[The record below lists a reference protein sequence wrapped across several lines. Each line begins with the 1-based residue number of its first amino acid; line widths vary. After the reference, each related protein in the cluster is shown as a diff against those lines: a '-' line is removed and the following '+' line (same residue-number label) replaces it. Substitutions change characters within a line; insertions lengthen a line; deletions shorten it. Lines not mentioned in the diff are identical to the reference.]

1 MATREKGRRKTKQ
14 GVPQEASQQ
23 YKVMDPISMAD
34 LENIHTRRGKYPSR
48 PPPFGPK
55 TWELAREEKEERV
68 LKERERP
75 LSTPLGTTSTD
86 AMDTEEAQEFSKEIA
101 EKVIER
107 ELKKQKYEQYRQAKQ
122 TSSYQVPK
130 SIIIPVPDL
139 NKPRQEK
146 VSRPTSVL
154 SNFDLP
160 LYEELGE
167 PRERQQIKRSMS
179 VTLGLS
185 GMKSGEGARP
195 KDSSNR
201 MSTFQDYTSKMM
213 SALNNP
219 WKPRSRKTATP
230 TWSAVPPLVYVS
242 APGTPVSDA
251 QSENEISEKYVPMNF
266 SAVDKTVLTPQ
277 GRQEIAGVAF
287 PVKFTEALQ
296 NGNALKVNPQGGAL
310 MEALG
315 FGPHKVEEN
324 DLDFYMPDGQGKKLS
339 ESYQMVTSEQTPEG
353 NPGVIVKLSN
363 LDKKYGTSFYLMD
376 QKSGH
381 LYVLNEE
388 GYKQIDEKG
397 LLFPSESMIMAGALD
412 DNRSNPFIIT
422 QSSKLPETP
431 TAESTRVPLKTSTD
445 KREVKEKEEPLLAD
459 GLLEKEQT
467 DLYRKELEEAEE
479 DMMQAYLE
487 KFKLEKEEAERI
499 RQRALKTQEEFEALE
514 WKRNENREIN
524 DKIREEIR
532 KMDQALAKSSTFIKK
547 MKNGD
552 SQRVALNRAISNFWD
567 ATDVPQETSPVKI
580 ASYPSLESL
589 NEELKE
595 ELTEAEYEYY
605 TKKRMILVEKM
616 AIANAIYLAHLQN
629 YEQQDPKDRS
639 QRYLLQ
645 FNELSNKLHEQFDIV
660 AAKLSLPYEKSLTT
674 YPSFG
679 NLMDAIQQEN
689 MEVKNREYFQEMA
702 QEIKIKNNIAR
713 KVRDNRLSMN
723 RTPEEKEKADL
734 QYREYQRESRKLL
747 DFCDRM
753 MGKREK
759 EANSIEFEQLEG
771 VPRVREIR
779 KEKLNEKLNE
789 IVDRPQYVKP
799 IGENTLPPYYF
810 REMSRY
816 EPPDPI
822 KQKEREDLIEKVKE
836 MTSEESKGGKREKSV
851 EVDTDLS
858 WDHEGLKPLPKA
870 PKDKLNESP
879 KPPRTPRVP
888 KAKVNAI
895 ETFKKERYPPA
906 FNLNDPVKLLQK
918 QRATHHAGYEQP
930 PQYLMGAQRDQA
942 PQPLM
947 DVTNKRGGSWR
958 SQGKR
963 YPLKERWRTRW
974 GGYGKQYGAGG
985 ERRRYQTYRADRTQ
999 TQSHNTAY
1007 ESQRQGSYV
1016 PTKSTGNGQG
1026 GNGGGED
1033 RKDKKKYRDTRI
1045 NHENDSHDKSD
1056 TEDSYEIEITPQ
1068 QLSQVT
1074 PGGGALKIKLSKKKS
1089 LKMTVGTPDG
1099 QSETIPMELECI
1111 QSPKQFVP
1119 SSHVD
1124 TTSDSTL
1131 PTKEAGA
1138 SLFITPLLPEN
1149 NKRSQKGTS
1158 TKRANDLKGSTNY
1171 GLTKERVT
1179 QVQGSDT
1186 WGSQVPGRVKNL
1198 LGNGGGGDSSG
1209 GTSGNQR
1216 FPGEGR
1222 GPPRRSGNQGGGGD
1236 DDPDPSDDGGGG
1248 DSSST
1253 NSSAPRKRKHKS
1265 PKYVYVLQGPPG
1277 PKGQEGQPGQA
1288 GRDGSD
1294 GQNLSLTREL
1304 EETLKAHGPT

>member
-23 YKVMDPISMAD
+23 YKVMDPICMVD
-34 LENIHTRRGKYPSR
+34 LENIHTRRGKYPSH

-55 TWELAREEKEERV
+55 TWELARREKEEQV

-107 ELKKQKYEQYRQAKQ
+107 ELKKQKYEQYQQAKQ
-122 TSSYQVPK
+122 TSNYQVPK

-179 VTLGLS
+179 VTPGLL

-219 WKPRSRKTATP
+219 WKPQSRKTATP
-230 TWSAVPPLVYVS
+230 TWSAVPPLVYVL
-242 APGTPVSDA
+242 AAGTPVSDA
-251 QSENEISEKYVPMNF
+251 QSNNGISEKYVPMNF
-266 SAVDKTVLTPQ
+266 SAVDKMVLTPQ
-277 GRQEIAGVAF
+277 GRQEIEGVAS

-296 NGNALKVNPQGGAL
+296 NGDALKVNPQGGAL

-324 DLDFYMPDGQGKKLS
+324 DLDFYMPDGQGNRLS
-339 ESYQMVTSEQTPEG
+339 ETYQMFTNEQTPEG

-363 LDKKYGTSFYLMD
+363 LVKKYGTSFYLMD
-376 QKSGH
+376 RKSGH
-381 LYVLNEE
+381 LYVLDEK

-397 LLFPSESMIMAGALD
+397 LLFPSESMIIAGALD
-412 DNRSNPFIIT
+412 DNRSSPFIIT

-459 GLLEKEQT
+459 GLLEKERT

-524 DKIREEIR
+524 DKMREEIR

-547 MKNGD
+547 MKNGE
-552 SQRVALNRAISNFWD
+552 SQQVALNRAISNFWD

-616 AIANAIYLAHLQN
+616 AVANAIYLAHLQN

-645 FNELSNKLHEQFDIV
+645 FNELNNKLHEQFDIV
-660 AAKLSLPYEKSLTT
+660 ATKLSLPYEKSLTT

-689 MEVKNREYFQEMA
+689 MEVKNREYF
-702 QEIKIKNNIAR
+702 
-713 KVRDNRLSMN
+713 
-723 RTPEEKEKADL
+723 
-734 QYREYQRESRKLL
+734 
-747 DFCDRM
+747 
-753 MGKREK
+753 
-759 EANSIEFEQLEG
+759 
-771 VPRVREIR
+771 
-779 KEKLNEKLNE
+779 
-789 IVDRPQYVKP
+789 
-799 IGENTLPPYYF
+799 
-810 REMSRY
+810 
-816 EPPDPI
+816 
-822 KQKEREDLIEKVKE
+822 
-836 MTSEESKGGKREKSV
+836 
-851 EVDTDLS
+851 
-858 WDHEGLKPLPKA
+858 
-870 PKDKLNESP
+870 
-879 KPPRTPRVP
+879 
-888 KAKVNAI
+888 
-895 ETFKKERYPPA
+895 
-906 FNLNDPVKLLQK
+906 
-918 QRATHHAGYEQP
+918 
-930 PQYLMGAQRDQA
+930 
-942 PQPLM
+942 
-947 DVTNKRGGSWR
+947 
-958 SQGKR
+958 
-963 YPLKERWRTRW
+963 
-974 GGYGKQYGAGG
+974 
-985 ERRRYQTYRADRTQ
+985 
-999 TQSHNTAY
+999 
-1007 ESQRQGSYV
+1007 
-1016 PTKSTGNGQG
+1016 
-1026 GNGGGED
+1026 
-1033 RKDKKKYRDTRI
+1033 
-1045 NHENDSHDKSD
+1045 
-1056 TEDSYEIEITPQ
+1056 
-1068 QLSQVT
+1068 
-1074 PGGGALKIKLSKKKS
+1074 
-1089 LKMTVGTPDG
+1089 
-1099 QSETIPMELECI
+1099 
-1111 QSPKQFVP
+1111 
-1119 SSHVD
+1119 
-1124 TTSDSTL
+1124 
-1131 PTKEAGA
+1131 
-1138 SLFITPLLPEN
+1138 
-1149 NKRSQKGTS
+1149 
-1158 TKRANDLKGSTNY
+1158 
-1171 GLTKERVT
+1171 
-1179 QVQGSDT
+1179 
-1186 WGSQVPGRVKNL
+1186 
-1198 LGNGGGGDSSG
+1198 
-1209 GTSGNQR
+1209 
-1216 FPGEGR
+1216 
-1222 GPPRRSGNQGGGGD
+1222 
-1236 DDPDPSDDGGGG
+1236 
-1248 DSSST
+1248 
-1253 NSSAPRKRKHKS
+1253 
-1265 PKYVYVLQGPPG
+1265 
-1277 PKGQEGQPGQA
+1277 
-1288 GRDGSD
+1288 
-1294 GQNLSLTREL
+1294 
-1304 EETLKAHGPT
+1304 